1 MTEYDHFAP
10 ITREAFATFLER
22 HAHHKTS
29 QAEWSHFVIRHYG
42 DTFLE
47 EIRRC
52 VVRLMQNRLP
62 IHGDTDAAIEML
74 HSWAFL
80 LQSSTNASEDKIPDI
95 ATIDLTPAEA
105 VVLFSVLRRY
115 SESDALTVSHIA
127 EQQCL
132 WNIECL
138 LEKHGDNP
146 LWPPLKD
153 ALDSLSPEKS

>member
-10 ITREAFATFLER
+10 ITREAFARFLER
-22 HAHHKTS
+22 HAQHRTG
-29 QAEWSHFVIRHYG
+29 QIEWNHFIVRHYG

-80 LQSSTNASEDKIPDI
+80 LRSSTNASEGKIPDI
-95 ATIDLTPAEA
+95 ATIDLSPAEA

-115 SESDALTVSHIA
+115 SESDVLTVGHVA

-146 LWPPLKD
+146 LWPPLEE
-153 ALDSLSPEKS
+153 ALDSLSPEQS